1 MEYDTIFAAAR
12 RAGNELALVDA
23 GRLSRTVVKAAALLR
38 ENAGKVL
45 AANALDLEAMD
56 ADSPMRDRLR
66 LTAERIASIA
76 ADMESVAGLPSPQGE
91 TIAEWTRP
99 NGMTLRKVRVPFG
112 VVGMI
117 CEARPNVTA
126 DIFSLSM
133 KTGNACVLK
142 GGSDAR
148 RSNEAIAV
156 LLREA
161 LRSEGIDPAAFT
173 LLPAGHEAAGALL
186 NAVGYVDVVIPR
198 GGAGLIRFVRENA
211 RIPVIETGAGIVHT
225 YFDLDGDLTKGRA
238 VVCNAKTRR
247 VSVCNALDCL
257 IVHRERLRDLAEL
270 CDPMAAER
278 VTVYADAEAY
288 AALEGRYPACLL
300 RPAGDRIPRL
310 QAGRA
315 DRRLPRRS
323 SGAHRPLLLAPQR
336 SHRHRKRRDG
346 PGVHPAG
353 RCGVRLRQR
362 LDGLHRRR
370 PVRVRRRGRHFDPET
385 PRPRPD
391 GAART
396 HDLQIRD
403 FRQRTDQR
411 AMTVTPP
418 PAVFAA
424 SRRVPDSAP
433 RGRSGVAA
441 HRCIPRRP
449 SRKGDAAAWPG
460 RPAPKG
466 PDPYVTKIP
475 LISANN

>member
-1 MEYDTIFAAAR
+1 MEYESLFKAAR
-12 RAGNELALVDA
+12 QAGTLLAETETERL
-23 GRLSRTVVKAAALLR
+23 GRTLMHAAQLLR
-38 ENAGKVL
+38 THTPHLLE
-45 AANALDLEAMD
+45 ANARDLEAM
-56 ADSPMRDRLR
+56 APDSPLRDRLR
-66 LTAERIASIA
+66 LTPERIAAIA
-76 ADMESVAGLPSPQGE
+76 DDMEAVAHLPSPQGE
-91 TIAEWTRP
+91 ELERRTRP
-99 NGMTLRKVRVPFG
+99 NGMTIVKRRVPFG

-126 DIFSLSM
+126 DIFSLCI

-300 RPAGDRIPRL
+300 RPAAEEHFGTEFLDYKLAVRTVGSLDEALAHIARYSSRHSEAIVTEN
-310 QAGRA
+310 AG
-315 DRRLPRRS
+315 
-323 SGAHRPLLLAPQR
+323 
-336 SHRHRKRRDG
+336 
-346 PGVHPAG
+346 
-353 RCGVRLRQR
+353 
-362 LDGLHRRR
+362 
-370 PVRVRRRGRHFDPET
+370 T
-385 PRPRPD
+385 
-391 GAART
+391 AREFT
-396 HDLQIRD
+396 
-403 FRQRTDQR
+403 
-411 AMTVTPP
+411 
-418 PAVFAA
+418 
-424 SRRVPDSAP
+424 RRV
-433 RGRSGVAA
+433 
-441 HRCIPRRP
+441 
-449 SRKGDAAAWPG
+449 DAACVYVNVSTAFTDG
-460 RPAPKG
+460 GQFGFGAEVGISTQKLHARG
-466 PDPYVTKIP
+466 PMGLPELTTYKYV
-475 LISANN
+475 ISGNGQTREP

>member
-1 MEYDTIFAAAR
+1 
-12 RAGNELALVDA
+12 
-23 GRLSRTVVKAAALLR
+23 
-38 ENAGKVL
+38 
-45 AANALDLEAMD
+45 
-56 ADSPMRDRLR
+56 
-66 LTAERIASIA
+66 
-76 ADMESVAGLPSPQGE
+76 MESVAGLPSPQGE

-148 RSNEAIAV
+148 RSNEAIAA

-161 LRSEGIDPAAFT
+161 LRSEGVDPAAFT

-300 RPAGDRIPRL
+300 RPAAEEHFGTEFLDYKLAVRTVGSLDEALAHIARYSSRHSEAIVTEN
-310 QAGRA
+310 AGTAREFT
-315 DRRLPRRS
+315 RRVD
-323 SGAHRPLLLAPQR
+323 A
-336 SHRHRKRRDG
+336 
-346 PGVHPAG
+346 
-353 RCGVRLRQR
+353 GVRLRQR

-433 RGRSGVAA
+433 HGRSEVAA

-449 SRKGDAAAWPG
+449 SRKGNAAAWPG
-460 RPAPKG
+460 RPAPKD
-466 PDPYVTKIP
+466 PDAICDKNSTYFGK
-475 LISANN
+475 